1 MTEAVNAFLQMFRH
15 CLSFFN
21 TLFSRIYNANL
32 EILGIPYYLWII
44 ILIVAGFFIDIFG
57 EMVE

>member
-1 MTEAVNAFLQMFRH
+1 MTQAVNAFLDMFRH

-21 TLFSRIYNANL
+21 TLFSRIYNAEL
-32 EILGIPYYLWII
+32 DVLGVPFYLWVII
-44 ILIVAGFFIDIFG
+44 FIVAGFFIDVFG